1 MPFEKVFGALKDMTG
16 YDVHGMVKEGAL
28 KNPGIYNLVEQGVG
42 LAKKIPGLS
51 AATFGISDYLLNSA
65 GDYMKK
71 TREEVQNIQNPEA
84 KEVLQSELKQV
95 QQQPQQQP
103 QQSIPQQQP
112 YYFPPQQLPNY
123 SAPYSRKHAVKGV
136 RARMRENYRNRNK
149 PR

>member
-1 MPFEKVFGALKDMTG
+1 MPFEKVFGAIKEFTDNA
-16 YDVHGMVKEGAL
+16 HGFVKEGAL

-51 AATFGISDYLLNSA
+51 ASTFGISDWLLDKA

-95 QQQPQQQP
+95 QQQPQQH
-103 QQSIPQQQP
+103 IPQQQL

-123 SAPYSRKHAVKGV
+123 TAPYSRKHAVKGV